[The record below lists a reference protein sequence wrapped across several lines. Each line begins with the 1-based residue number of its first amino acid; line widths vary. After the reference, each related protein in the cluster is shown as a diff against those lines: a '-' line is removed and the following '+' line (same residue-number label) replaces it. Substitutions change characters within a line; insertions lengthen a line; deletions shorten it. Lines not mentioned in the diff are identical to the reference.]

1 MPQAAL
7 ALRAAFSVQ
16 KAAIKAVFSV
26 HQSNSKGGI
35 SG

>member
-16 KAAIKAVFSV
+16 KS
-26 HQSNSKGGI
+26 SDKGGI
-35 SG
+35 FSSPKQLQIELD